1 MDLMYFQKTNLL
13 NYWEDYLVPTNNYCT
28 LLIYE
33 DYDKKYVHLVQP
45 LSNPNVHNLS
55 KLPT

>member
-13 NYWEDYLVPTNNYCT
+13 NYWEDYLVPTNNYWT

-45 LSNPNVHNLS
+45 LSNPNVRNLS